1 MISKTEIENLAYYLT
16 KTLMQCIF
24 REYMDENQLTQ
35 IMEHLNLKTEEEQI
49 FFLTQ
54 LSVTLRKYPDS
65 LFSNLDTRVKFLTTI
80 QELLDAKILAE
91 NN

>member
-24 REYMDENQLTQ
+24 REYIDENQLTQ
-35 IMEHLNLKTEEEQI
+35 IMEHLNLKTEEAQI

-54 LSVTLRKYPDS
+54 LSLSLRKYPDS
-65 LFSNLDTRVKFLTTI
+65 VFPNTDTRGKLLTTI